1 MTDIVERLRK
11 AADQAG
17 MLLSDPP
24 KPSAAMAL
32 YNEAA
37 AEITRL
43 RQELA
48 EAREDCTRANEL
60 INAAVTDYNE
70 ARAKAFKE
78 VITVINQMPAG
89 HRPGMKW
96 ARDAE
101 IATAIRS
108 IAEKEPT

>member
-1 MTDIVERLRK
+1 MTDIVERLR
-11 AADQAG
+11 
-17 MLLSDPP
+17 DPTY
-24 KPSAAMAL
+24 SGSMRHLQDWSEIDAL
-32 YNEAA
+32 MSEAA

-48 EAREDCTRANEL
+48 EARESCTRANEL

-101 IATAIRS
+101 IAAAIRS